1 MDTTITIR
9 LLDAGDAKVLEKVA
23 AGVFDHPVD
32 PRWATEFLTDPRHHL
47 LVATDSGTLVGIV
60 SAVHYVHP
68 DKPPELFIN
77 EVGVAPSHH
86 RQGIARALLVAML
99 QHGRTLGCTE
109 AWVGTEE
116 TNSAANGLY
125 RSVGGTPE
133 PFVLY
138 SFPLNGRPCT

>member
-9 LLDAGDAKVLEKVA
+9 LLGAGDGNVLENVA
-23 AGVFDHPVD
+23 DGVFDHPVD

-47 LVATDSGTLVGIV
+47 LVATDAGTLVGMV

-68 DKPPELFIN
+68 DKAPQLFIN

-86 RQGIARALLVAML
+86 RQGVARALLVAML
-99 QHGRTLGCTE
+99 EHGRSLGCTE
-109 AWVGTEE
+109 AWVGTED
-116 TNSAANGLY
+116 TNTAANALY
-125 RSVGGTPE
+125 QSAGGAPE

-138 SFPLNGRPCT
+138 SFPLTGHPRG

>member
-9 LLDAGDAKVLEKVA
+9 RLDAVDWEVLENVA
-23 AGVFDHPVD
+23 DGVFDHPVD
-32 PRWATEFLTDPRHHL
+32 PQWATEFLTDRRHHL
-47 LVATDSGTLVGIV
+47 LVATDAGTLVGMI

-68 DKPPELFIN
+68 DKAPQLFIN

-86 RQGIARALLVAML
+86 RRGIARALLDAML

-116 TNSAANGLY
+116 TNAAANGLY
-125 RSVGGTPE
+125 RSAGGAPE

-138 SFPLNGRPCT
+138 SVPLTGDPRG